1 MQNENAYQVKRKL
14 GNGSFGCVYLV
25 SDVKSNQE
33 FACKIVSKSM
43 LGKYQAEGMVRQ
55 EIQIQSSI
63 NHRNVVKVFNSFED
77 TKNIYII
84 LEYCKQG
91 QLQLPSQPYTNKQL
105 IQFLNQMLS
114 ALDSIHQMNLVHRDI
129 KLDNI
134 LVHEDGTYKI
144 SDFGWATQISQIKP
158 ILCGT
163 TEYMPPEVVN
173 NQIHDHKVDSWS
185 LGIVLYILTHCRKPF
200 SAKTDREL
208 IKQISENE
216 IEIDTQLDENL
227 QILIQAL
234 LTKDPSYRPN
244 IQQLYFSKW
253 IKFQMK
259 QHKIF
264 NRYEHEKLKNKF
276 RNQKIEIKSVD
287 NRAIQLRKKKQI
299 LQDCSLSH
307 SISTQLSNCDMNE
320 SGIIERQKQEKL

>member
-1 MQNENAYQVKRKL
+1 MQNDNAYLVKRKL

-25 SDVKSNQE
+25 CDIKSNQE

-43 LGKYQAEGMVRQ
+43 LSKYQAEGMVRQ

-84 LEYCKQG
+84 LEYCKEG
-91 QLQLPSQPYTNKQL
+91 QLQIPSQPYTNKQL

-134 LVHEDGTYKI
+134 LVHEDGSFKL

-163 TEYMPPEVVN
+163 TEYMPPEVVK
-173 NQIHDHKVDSWS
+173 NQIHDQKVDSWS
-185 LGIVLYILTHCRKPF
+185 LGVVLYILTHCRKPF
-200 SAKTDREL
+200 VAKTDREL
-208 IKQISENE
+208 IKLISENE
-216 IEIDTQLDENL
+216 IKIDTSLDENL

-234 LTKDPSYRPN
+234 LTKDPAYRPN

-259 QHKIF
+259 LHNIF
-264 NRYEHEKLKNKF
+264 NKYEHEKLKHKF
-276 RNQKIEIKSVD
+276 INQKIEIKSVD
-287 NRAIQLRKKKQI
+287 NRAIYQRRKTI
-299 LQDCSLSH
+299 TSDSSLSH
-307 SISTQLSNCDMNE
+307 SISTQLSNCDINE
-320 SGIIERQKQEKL
+320 SGVVEKQRQDKL